1 MDRYEEAFYAEE
13 RKRNRSDG
21 TGINSAIEFVIWVD
35 QFDPDEKTMAM
46 YLHNLPETEQQRLKN
61 AVAKIKAMKG
71 NQDNGQD
78 N

>member
-13 RKRNRSDG
+13 RKKERERLKDNTIS
-21 TGINSAIEFVIWVD
+21 SAIEFVIWID

-71 NQDNGQD
+71 NQDND
-78 N
+78 

>member
-71 NQDNGQD
+71 KQDNGQD

>member
-1 MDRYEEAFYAEE
+1 MDRYERAFYDEE

-21 TGINSAIEFVIWVD
+21 TGIDSAVEFILWID
-35 QFDPDEKTMAM
+35 KFDPDEKTMAM

-61 AVAKIKAMKG
+61 AVAKIKSMKG

>member
-21 TGINSAIEFVIWVD
+21 TGISSAVEFVIWVD

>member
-1 MDRYEEAFYAEE
+1 MDRYEQAFYEEE

-61 AVAKIKAMKG
+61 AVAKIKSMKG
-71 NQDNGQD
+71 EQDNGQD

>member
-13 RKRNRSDG
+13 RKKERERLKDNTIS
-21 TGINSAIEFVIWVD
+21 SAIEFVIFVD

-46 YLHNLPETEQQRLKN
+46 YLHNLPDTEQQRLRK

-71 NQDNGQD
+71 NQDNG
-78 N
+78 

>member
-13 RKRNRSDG
+13 RKKERERLKGN
-21 TGINSAIEFVIWVD
+21 TIASAIEFVIWVD
-35 QFDPDEKTMAM
+35 QFDPDEETMAM

-71 NQDNGQD
+71 NQDNG
-78 N
+78 

>member
-21 TGINSAIEFVIWVD
+21 TGISSAIEFVIWVD

-71 NQDNGQD
+71 NQDNG
-78 N
+78 